1 MKAVFDFIVT
11 PKEQKQ
17 TSFILNTELQNHLFV
32 NRIGIVL
39 ATPINN
45 DTGIEEGD
53 EIVVH
58 HNVFRT
64 FRDIKGKEKKSRS
77 FYKDNMYFVSP
88 NQIYAYKRVSQW
100 NALKGFNFVQPLK
113 ENNMFS
119 INKEKPLVGILKFKD
134 PNLCGVTEQD
144 LVGFKPE
151 SEYEFVLDKMK
162 LYRVSSNSITI
173 KYEYEGNEEAYNPS
187 WAQSS

>member
-32 NRIGIVL
+32 NRIGVVL
-39 ATPINN
+39 STPINN

-53 EIVVH
+53 EIVIH

-64 FRDIKGKEKKSRS
+64 FRDIKGKEKKSKS
-77 FYKDNMYFVSP
+77 FYKDNLYFVSP
-88 NQIYAYKRVSQW
+88 NQIYAYKRTTQW
-100 NALKGFNFVQPLK
+100 KALKGFNFIQPLK

-134 PNLCGVTEQD
+134 PNLRGVTEQD

-187 WAQSS
+187 WAQSG

>member
-32 NRIGIVL
+32 NRIGVVL
-39 ATPINN
+39 STPINN

-53 EIVVH
+53 EIVIH

-64 FRDIKGKEKKSRS
+64 FRDIKGKEKKSKS
-77 FYKDNMYFVSP
+77 IYKDTLYFVSP
-88 NQIYAYKRVSQW
+88 NQIYAYKRTTQW
-100 NALKGFNFVQPLK
+100 KALKGFNFVQPLK

-134 PNLCGVTEQD
+134 PNLRGVTEQD

-187 WAQSS
+187 WTQSS

>member
-32 NRIGIVL
+32 NRIGVVL

-53 EIVVH
+53 EVVVH

-77 FYKDNMYFVSP
+77 FYKDNMQFVSAD
-88 NQIYAYKRVSQW
+88 QIYAYKRIVQW
-100 NALKGFNFVQPLK
+100 KALKGFNFVQPLK
-113 ENNMFS
+113 EDNIFS

-134 PNLCGVTEQD
+134 PNLQEAKEED

-151 SEYEFVLDKMK
+151 SEYEFLLDGMK
-162 LYRVSSNSITI
+162 LYRVASNSITI

-187 WAQSS
+187 WTQSG

>member
-32 NRIGIVL
+32 NRIGVVL

-53 EIVVH
+53 EVVVH

-77 FYKDNMYFVSP
+77 FYKDNMYFVSVD
-88 NQIYAYKRVSQW
+88 QIYAYKRIVQW
-100 NALKGFNFVQPLK
+100 KALKGFNFVQPLK
-113 ENNMFS
+113 EDNIFS

-134 PNLCGVTEQD
+134 PNLQEAKEED

-151 SEYEFVLDKMK
+151 SEYEFLLNDMK
-162 LYRVSSNSITI
+162 LYRVASNSITI

>member
-32 NRIGIVL
+32 NRIGVVL

-53 EIVVH
+53 EVVVH

-77 FYKDNMYFVSP
+77 FYKDNMYFVSAD
-88 NQIYAYKRVSQW
+88 QIYAYKRIVQW
-100 NALKGFNFVQPLK
+100 KALKGFNFVQPLK
-113 ENNMFS
+113 EDNIFS

-134 PNLCGVTEQD
+134 PNLQEAKEED

-151 SEYEFVLDKMK
+151 SEYEFLLDNMK
-162 LYRVSSNSITI
+162 LYRVASNSITI